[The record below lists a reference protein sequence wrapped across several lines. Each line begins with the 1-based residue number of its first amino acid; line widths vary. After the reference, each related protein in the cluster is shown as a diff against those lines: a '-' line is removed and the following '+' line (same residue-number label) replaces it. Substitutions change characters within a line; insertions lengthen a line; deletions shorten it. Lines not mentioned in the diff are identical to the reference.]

1 MLSVTFDMGCLGKVL
16 WMMVYIMLFLLESD
30 EMIADLVDI
39 LFLIMFDVVF

>member
-1 MLSVTFDMGCLGKVL
+1 
-16 WMMVYIMLFLLESD
+16 MMVYIMLFLLESD

>member
-1 MLSVTFDMGCLGKVL
+1 MFGEGVVDDGLYSVVF
-16 WMMVYIMLFLLESD
+16 LESD